1 MFLMFWKFE
10 KKNDFWWYSLIR
22 SRSSRPYNH
31 HVLFSKY
38 NFTETIQFLLVEF
51 NTESKRKVIRW
62 SWIEHFGKIA
72 QKQVQTKPFLRW
84 RPCRRH
90 IVVLQCHHHNFLV
103 KHPSNYRHRA
113 QDLPNNQVV
122 ARWNLLKYDKLF
134 RMIIVI
140 TW

>member
-1 MFLMFWKFE
+1 MRTWTRFE
-10 KKNDFWWYSLIR
+10 
-22 SRSSRPYNH
+22 
-31 HVLFSKY
+31 
-38 NFTETIQFLLVEF
+38 IQFYWENPILLVEF

-103 KHPSNYRHRA
+103 KHPSNYRHKA

-140 TW
+140 TWENSIYLCWGWPSMICF